1 MINDLQ
7 DLLEQLAVQPEAV
20 ADAAAAAGPSRQR
33 RASFVGTAQYVSPE
47 VSGGKCQFGVILEKI
62 GEFMFHW

>member
-1 MINDLQ
+1 MLIALQ
-7 DLLEQLAVQPEAV
+7 DLLEQPEAA

-47 VSGGKCQFGVILEKI
+47 VSE
-62 GEFMFHW
+62 